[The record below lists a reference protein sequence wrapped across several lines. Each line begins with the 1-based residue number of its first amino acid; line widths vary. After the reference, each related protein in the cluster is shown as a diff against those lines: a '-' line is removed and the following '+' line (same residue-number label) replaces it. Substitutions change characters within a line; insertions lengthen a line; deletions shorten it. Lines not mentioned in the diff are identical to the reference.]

1 MGPADGDEPGPGHGP
16 APGSEDPPEQGRDD
30 VANSVSDD
38 ESTPGAAPEDADTA
52 GAAPGDGDTAGTA
65 LGDGDTA
72 GTAPGDGDTAGAALG
87 EGAAVAAGAAVGGA
101 AAANDSADR
110 PPDGAS
116 SGASR
121 PPVPPGAGVAAP
133 VELAHRPSRK
143 KKILAWTAGGAAVVV
158 LLALG
163 GAYAVYRHLN
173 GNIHQVNISGELGDQ
188 PVDTHPQAENIVV
201 IGSDSRNGI
210 RGYGQNLTT
219 DQSDTLMI
227 MHIAADRKWVDVMSI
242 PRDSWVNIPAC
253 EMGNGQMSSPT
264 NFKINEAFAVGN
276 LDGNRTDLGVA
287 CTIKTLEQDTGIHID
302 HFVAINF
309 QGFKAMVNALGGVE
323 ECNTTAISDPKSDL
337 YLKPGH
343 HLLHGFVALAYVRAR
358 YTLGD
363 GSDLE
368 RIGRQQAFM
377 SSLIERVKSKLL
389 NPIAIYNFLDAA
401 TKSLTVDSQLG
412 GIHGLYDL
420 AMSVRNLPPSQVT
433 FFTLP
438 NYPRQ
443 LVVPTD
449 TANVLWTQPED
460 STIFQDFRD
469 DIPVGNATIREAKQ
483 PKISPHTVS
492 VSVRNG
498 TAQSGLQDS
507 VGSLLQQ
514 KGFDVT
520 SMTQESVQDITETV
534 IKYHADYA
542 AQARLLEAK
551 VPGSAIQ
558 EVAGTS
564 DRLVLLLGSN
574 YGTTTQT
581 AGAGQSVTPT
591 PSPSFSSRTASQ
603 NICAN

>member
-1 MGPADGDEPGPGHGP
+1 MGPADMDEPGPGHGH
-16 APGSEDPPEQGRDD
+16 AQEGEDPPERGPASTDD
-30 VANSVSDD
+30 
-38 ESTPGAAPEDADTA
+38 
-52 GAAPGDGDTAGTA
+52 
-65 LGDGDTA
+65 
-72 GTAPGDGDTAGAALG
+72 
-87 EGAAVAAGAAVGGA
+87 AAGPPGGGA
-101 AAANDSADR
+101 SE
-110 PPDGAS
+110 
-116 SGASR
+116 
-121 PPVPPGAGVAAP
+121 PPVPPGAGAAAP
-133 VELAHRPSRK
+133 VPPGHHPGRK
-143 KKILAWTAGGAAVVV
+143 KKILAWTAAGVAVVV
-158 LLALG
+158 LVALG

-173 GNIHQVNISGELGDQ
+173 GNIHQVNISGELGTQ
-188 PVDTHPQAENIVV
+188 PVDTHPQAENIMV
-201 IGSDSRNGI
+201 IGSDTRNGVGK
-210 RGYGQNLTT
+210 GYGQGLTT

-253 EMGNGQMSSPT
+253 KMGNGQTSSPT
-264 NFKINEAFAVGN
+264 TFKINEAYALGN
-276 LDGNRTDLGVA
+276 LDGNHTDLGVA

-302 HFVAINF
+302 HFVSINF
-309 QGFKAMVNALGGVE
+309 GGFRAMVNALGGVE
-323 ECNTTAISDPKSDL
+323 ECNTAPINDPKSNL
-337 YLKPGH
+337 HLSAGH
-343 HLLHGFVALAYVRAR
+343 HLLHGYVALAYVRAR
-358 YTLGD
+358 YTLGN

-377 SSLIERVKSKLL
+377 SSLVERVKSKLL
-389 NPIAIYNFLDAA
+389 NPIAIYRFLDAA
-401 TKSLTVDSQLG
+401 TKSITIDSQLG

-420 AMSVRNLPPSQVT
+420 SMSVRNLPASQVT

-438 NYPRQ
+438 TYPRQ

-469 DIPVGNATIREAKQ
+469 DIPVSNASLHPVKK

-498 TAQSGLQDS
+498 TAQYGLQDS

-520 SMTQESVQDITETV
+520 SMLRENTQDITETV
-534 IKYHADYA
+534 IKYHAGQA
-542 AQARLLEAK
+542 AAAKLLERK
-551 VPGSAIQ
+551 VPGSAVE
-558 EVAGTS
+558 EVPGTS
-564 DRLVLLLGSN
+564 SRLVLLLGSN

-581 AGAGQSVTPT
+581 EGTGQATSPT